1 MSSEDLKEEISGLK
15 QLLDDG
21 ILEGDEVASAYTKLA
36 VLTSELA
43 KVEQEEREAEAA
55 ERARQEAEAAER
67 AKREAE
73 AAERARQE
81 AEAAERARQEAE
93 AAERAK
99 REAEPFRK
107 ESEVANKH
115 VSHTHALR
123 RRRVRYFL
131 LSSFFF
137 LLLPFLANWDDV
149 EYFFPALFIVLVNSI
164 LFDIFT
170 PLHRFNK
177 MLPESKLWGLI
188 IIQIIAVLAGVIGFN
203 LADIY
208 IGIQQIDLAWSL
220 GSSLPYNIWAFVV
233 YGIAYVSLVGAEDK
247 A

>member
-67 AKREAE
+67 AKR
-73 AAERARQE
+73 E